1 MQITPDGLGVKTM
14 IGSDVD
20 GRNDGPGVVSLDGS
34 DDGDDDWVGVG
45 SLDGDDEGDE
55 KGDDDGPGVG

>member
-20 GRNDGPGVVSLDGS
+20 GRNDDPD
-34 DDGDDDWVGVG
+34 VG
-45 SLDGDDEGDE
+45 SLDGDGD
-55 KGDDDGPGVG
+55 GDVDVDDDDDGPGVG